1 MMERLLQVNNL
12 QTAFQNEGRLQT
24 VVHGISFHVNKGE
37 IVGIVGESGCGKSVT
52 SLSIMR
58 LLHDTPGEIINGE
71 IIYKGENLTQL
82 PEKQMKKYRGK
93 ELSMIFQEPMTSLNP
108 VLKIGK
114 QLRESIQLHL
124 KLSKQQAHE
133 HAINILKSVGIP
145 RASDLMTE
153 YPHQLS
159 GGMRQ
164 RVMIAMAISCEPSL
178 LIADEP
184 TTALD
189 VTIQAQILNLMKD
202 IQQKSDMGILMIT
215 HDLGVVAEVCDRV
228 IVMYAGRVVEDSTV
242 EALFASPKHPYT
254 KGLIDSVPKI
264 GSGNQRLYSIPGTV
278 PNPKNMP
285 IGCKF
290 AARCNDVMDICT
302 REEPNL
308 LEEKGHSC
316 RCWLYHDQQKEV
328 NI

>member
-1 MMERLLQVNNL
+1 MERLLQVNNL

>member
-1 MMERLLQVNNL
+1 MERLLQVNNL
-12 QTAFQNEGRLQT
+12 QTAFRNEDRLQT

-254 KGLIDSVPKI
+254 KGLIDAVPKI

>member
-1 MMERLLQVNNL
+1 MERLLQVNNL
-12 QTAFQNEGRLQT
+12 QTAFRNEGRLQT

-254 KGLIDSVPKI
+254 KGLIDAVPKI